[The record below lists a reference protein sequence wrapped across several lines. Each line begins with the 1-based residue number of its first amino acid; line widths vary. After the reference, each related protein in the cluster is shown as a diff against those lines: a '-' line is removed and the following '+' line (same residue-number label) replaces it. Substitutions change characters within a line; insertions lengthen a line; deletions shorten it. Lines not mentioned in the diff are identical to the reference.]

1 MIRIPEIR
9 VIDDEGNQLGVM
21 ATQDAM
27 KIAEERSLD
36 LVEIAPNVRPPVCK
50 IMDYGKYKYE
60 QSKKARDSKRK
71 QHVSHLKEI
80 KFRPKIEEHD
90 FQFKMRHAEKFLNN
104 RDKVKFTVMF
114 RGREMEHIEL
124 GEKLLDKVVEEFS
137 DIAVIEKPPIRMGRI
152 ISMILG
158 PRSDKKKGDEKQD
171 AEDKD

>member
-21 ATQDAM
+21 ATSDAM

-90 FQFKMRHAEKFLNN
+90 FQFKMKHAEKFLDNK
-104 RDKVKFTVMF
+104 DKVKFTVMF
-114 RGREMEHIEL
+114 RGREMEHVDL
-124 GEKLLDKVVEEFS
+124 GEKLLDRVVQEFS
-137 DIAVIEKPPIRMGRI
+137 EIALIE
-152 ISMILG
+152 
-158 PRSDKKKGDEKQD
+158 
-171 AEDKD
+171 

>member
-21 ATQDAM
+21 ATADAM

-60 QSKKARDSKRK
+60 QSKKAHDSKRK
-71 QHVSHLKEI
+71 QHVTQLKEI

-90 FQFKMRHAEKFLNN
+90 FQFKLRHAEKFLSNK
-104 RDKVKFTVMF
+104 DKVKFTVMF
-114 RGREMEHIEL
+114 RGREMEHIDL
-124 GEKLLDKVVEEFS
+124 GQKLLDRVVQEFS
-137 DIAVIEKPPIRMGRI
+137 EITFIEKPPIRMGRI
-152 ISMILG
+152 ITMILG
-158 PRSDKKKGDEKQD
+158 PRSEKKKGELKEH